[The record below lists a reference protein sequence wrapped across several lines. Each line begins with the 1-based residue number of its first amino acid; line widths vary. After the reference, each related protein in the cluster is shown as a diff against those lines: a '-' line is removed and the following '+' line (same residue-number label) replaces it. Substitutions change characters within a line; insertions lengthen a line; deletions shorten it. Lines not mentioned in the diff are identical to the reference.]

1 MIASKRDSLCMR
13 ILRAKYKVRN
23 DWFRKNPPKKASP
36 MWKAIEGAKKLIEK
50 GACYLIGS
58 GTSVDAWIDPWIPWV
73 QGFKPKPKYESII
86 QNPFMVSQLIDVGC
100 RSWKINLLQE
110 LFDPTLVQAIIQIQ
124 IPLSL
129 RPDKLIWVLDQKGNF
144 SVKST
149 YRASHDQSPSN
160 APYNVLWQKLWR
172 LKALE
177 RTKMLFVEDR
187 TKCSFHKRKYCV
199 ENW

>member
-86 QNPFMVSQLIDVGC
+86 QNPLMVSQLINASY
-100 RSWKINLLQE
+100 RSWKINILQ
-110 LFDPTLVQAIIQIQ
+110 
-124 IPLSL
+124 
-129 RPDKLIWVLDQKGNF
+129 
-144 SVKST
+144 
-149 YRASHDQSPSN
+149 
-160 APYNVLWQKLWR
+160 
-172 LKALE
+172 
-177 RTKMLFVEDR
+177 
-187 TKCSFHKRKYCV
+187 
-199 ENW
+199 